1 MSDSTSTSTPT
12 STSKLFAPIKIGAH
26 TLQHRVVMA
35 PLTRYK
41 ANPKDSVPMLPLVK
55 EYYAQ
60 RASCSGTL
68 LITES
73 TLISRAGGG
82 RDNTPG
88 IWSAAQIGAW
98 KEIVDGVHAQGSF
111 IYVQIRA
118 MGRGADPAELEAK
131 GLPFVGPSAIPISGK
146 KTPRPLTIP
155 EIKEYVD
162 WFGKAARNAVEEAG
176 FDGVELHF
184 ANGYLVD
191 QFIQDVSNQREDE
204 YGGSVENRSR
214 FALEVVDCVARA
226 IGEEKVGVRLSPW
239 SIFLDMGMKDPIPQ
253 FTYLIQALKDQY
265 PDLAFLHLVEP
276 RIAGS
281 GDADKSH
288 AQVPESNDIFRKIWA
303 PKPLITAGG
312 FTRQSAVK
320 RADEEGDL
328 IAFGRLFISNP
339 DLPARLKYD
348 IPLTRP
354 DRKTFYVPGTQEGT
368 EIGYTDYPFAEGL
381 IDVHKP

>member
-1 MSDSTSTSTPT
+1 MSASE
-12 STSKLFAPIKIGAH
+12 SKLFAPIKIGAH
-26 TLQHRVVMA
+26 TLAHRVVLA

-41 ANPKDSVPMLPLVK
+41 ANPKDNVPILPLVN
-55 EYYAQ
+55 EYYTQ
-60 RASCSGTL
+60 RASSAGTL

-73 TLISRAGGG
+73 TIISRPGGG

-88 IWSAAQIGAW
+88 IWTKEQIAAW
-98 KEIVDGVHAQGSF
+98 REIVDSVHAQGSF
-111 IYVQIRA
+111 IYLQIRA
-118 MGRGADPAELEAK
+118 MGRGADAAELAAK
-131 GLPFVGPSAIPISGK
+131 GLDLVGPSAIPI
-146 KTPRPLTIP
+146 TNRPAPRALTVP
-155 EIKEYVD
+155 EIQQYVED
-162 WFGKAARNAVEEAG
+162 FGRAAKNAVDEAG

-191 QFIQDVSNQREDE
+191 QFLQDVSNQREDD
-204 YGGSVENRSR
+204 YGGSVERRSR
-214 FALEVVDCVARA
+214 FALETVDRVVQAV
-226 IGEEKVGVRLSPW
+226 GEERIGVRLSPW

-253 FTYLIQALKDQY
+253 FTHIIQSLKDSH
-265 PDLAFLHLVEP
+265 PNLAFLHLVEP
-276 RIAGS
+276 RIAGA

-288 AQVPESNDIFRKIWA
+288 SEVPESNDVFRKIWA

-312 FTRQSAVK
+312 FTRESAIK

-339 DLPARLKYD
+339 DLPLRLKHD

-368 EIGYTDYPFAEGL
+368 EVGYTDYPFAEELKG
-381 IDVHKP
+381 VGKP